1 KPDYLVF
8 KINTYG
14 GELQS
19 AFEIVDLLMGISQ
32 CSTYAYVEQKAIS
45 AGALI
50 ALANNRLAMGAG
62 TTIGDCAPITQSQD
76 GIVMLGEKIQSPLRA
91 KFRTMAEKNGYPSLL
106 AESMVTSDIGV
117 VVAETASDETA
128 SPGKKAGTK
137 VYFTAKQWEGL
148 GEKEK
153 ARYRNHKTVVAEGQ
167 LLTMT
172 DREAQEHGFSQ
183 GSFASLEEF
192 LESKGWE
199 RAGDIGTTWSE
210 DLVRMIG
217 KFAPVLMMLGFGA
230 LYLEFKTPGLSVFGL
245 IGAICLAIVFGSKYA
260 VGLANHTELLLL
272 VAGLVLFMMEMYLF
286 PGTLIAGALGIAL
299 MVVAL
304 TLSLQTFTLPDPEMP
319 WELKS
324 LVDNLFMVLGTAAL
338 GLIFPLLLARYV
350 LPRLP
355 SGLKVISDATM
366 EGARADSP
374 ESARLAPG
382 ASGIAKTSL
391 RPYGKAVF
399 ADQTFEVSSR
409 GEFIDAGSPVEVS
422 RIEGNTILV
431 RRKESAA

>member
-1 KPDYLVF
+1 MFGPMRLPFFTSIFAAFWISALGQAPSGPARADSAASTTPAPGTTAGKDPEAGKQSIVRKKAIIIPVEEQVDFGLHAFLKRAVAEALEQKPDYLVF

-91 KFRTMAEKNGYPSLL
+91 TFRTMAEKNGYPSLVP
-106 AESMVTSDIGV
+106 EPMMTSVIGV
-117 VVAETASDETA
+117 GGAGTA

-137 VYFTAKQWEGL
+137 VYFTSKQWEGL

-199 RAGDIGTTWSE
+199 RAGEIATTWS
-210 DLVRMIG
+210 
-217 KFAPVLMMLGFGA
+217 
-230 LYLEFKTPGLSVFGL
+230 
-245 IGAICLAIVFGSKYA
+245 
-260 VGLANHTELLLL
+260 
-272 VAGLVLFMMEMYLF
+272 
-286 PGTLIAGALGIAL
+286 
-299 MVVAL
+299 
-304 TLSLQTFTLPDPEMP
+304 
-319 WELKS
+319 
-324 LVDNLFMVLGTAAL
+324 
-338 GLIFPLLLARYV
+338 
-350 LPRLP
+350 
-355 SGLKVISDATM
+355 
-366 EGARADSP
+366 
-374 ESARLAPG
+374 
-382 ASGIAKTSL
+382 
-391 RPYGKAVF
+391 
-399 ADQTFEVSSR
+399 
-409 GEFIDAGSPVEVS
+409 
-422 RIEGNTILV
+422 
-431 RRKESAA
+431 